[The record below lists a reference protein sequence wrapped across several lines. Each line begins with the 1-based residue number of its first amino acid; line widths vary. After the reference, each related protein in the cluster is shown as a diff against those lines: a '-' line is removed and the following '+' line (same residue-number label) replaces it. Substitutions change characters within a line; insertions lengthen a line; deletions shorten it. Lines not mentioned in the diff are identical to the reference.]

1 MNRSILISIVL
12 IELWSCNA
20 KIAAQKS
27 TVFREFKK
35 EETVGKING
44 NEDFAQFSK
53 LFYTDSLFQM
63 SRIKFPL
70 KGERNIDVP
79 ITATN
84 VMGDSI
90 VSGWRKKDWRMLTN
104 TYFSNN
110 DSIMII
116 GSDKY
121 IRKTNIS
128 NKSAIVYTYI
138 EDSGFSVREKFAL
151 KKGKWYL
158 IFFSTL
164 SY

>member
-12 IELWSCNA
+12 IEFWSCNA
-20 KIAAQKS
+20 KIVAQKNIVLRDFKREQ
-27 TVFREFKK
+27 TVN
-35 EETVGKING
+35 KING
-44 NEDFAQFSK
+44 NEDFVQFSK

-79 ITATN
+79 ITASN
-84 VMGDSI
+84 IMGDSI
-90 VSGWRKKDWRMLTN
+90 IVGWKKKDWRMLTN

-110 DSIMII
+110 DSVMII